1 MPFTGMEN
9 IEKPEKLFFEP
20 AVLLSLIYRQ
30 KEHCRK
36 KTESGPET
44 NESIQASDPA

>member
-1 MPFTGMEN
+1 MEN
-9 IEKPEKLFFEP
+9 IENPEKLFFEP

-30 KEHCRK
+30 KGHCRK
-36 KTESGPET
+36 KIESGQET